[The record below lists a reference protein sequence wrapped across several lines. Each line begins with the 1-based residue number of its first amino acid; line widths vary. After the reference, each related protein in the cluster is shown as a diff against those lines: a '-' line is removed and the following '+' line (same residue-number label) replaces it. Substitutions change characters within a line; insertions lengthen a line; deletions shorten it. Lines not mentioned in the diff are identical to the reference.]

1 MSLPYAEIHA
11 HSCYSILDGLP
22 SPEEYILRAKELDLN
37 AMAITDHGSNAGH
50 REMYDAGVKHGIKV
64 ILGQEMYF
72 NPTETGDT
80 LSKARRDEG
89 ENAYHH
95 MIVLAKNDN
104 GLRNLNAMS
113 AHAWKHDFYQ
123 KPRVAIDVLAD
134 YKEDLIVTAACV
146 GGVVG
151 RAIMNDDLDAAR
163 NWAIQFKEIMGDDF
177 YGEIHAED
185 DLIKPGY
192 TRTMLEIMDSLDIK
206 TVITSDCHFAKLDD
220 LWIEESLLILNTN
233 PKKNPE
239 VELNKMQK
247 MELLEKFNYLYP
259 DRKMTFQEVQVYLS
273 TAQEK
278 HAKLLE
284 LGLDRPDVFYN
295 TIEVS
300 DKIGN

>member
-1 MSLPYAEIHA
+1 MSIPYSELHA

-22 SPEEYILRAKELDLN
+22 TPEEYILRAKELGLESI
-37 AMAITDHGSNAGH
+37 AITDHGSNAGH
-50 REMYDAGVKHGIKV
+50 REMYDAGKDHDMKI

-95 MIVLAKNDN
+95 MIVLAKNDR

-123 KPRVAIDVLAD
+123 KPRVAIDVLSRF
-134 YKEDLIVTAACV
+134 KSDLVVTAACV

-151 RAIMNDDLDAAR
+151 RAIMNDDIEGAR
-163 NWAIQFKEIMGDDF
+163 NWAIQFKEVMGEDF

-192 TRTMLEIMDSLDIK
+192 TKTMLDIMDSLDIK

-233 PKKNPE
+233 PKKNPTA
-239 VELNKMQK
+239 ELSQMQK

-259 DRKMTFQEVQVYLS
+259 DRKMTFEKVQVYLS

-278 HAKLLE
+278 RAKLLQ
-284 LGLDRPDVFYN
+284 LGIEREDVFYN
-295 TIEVS
+295 TLEVS
-300 DKIGN
+300 DKIG